1 MSVKKIIR
9 KEVFRMME
17 KTATVQLLPQEQTG
31 EYQFS
36 GQIVMTS
43 NFSNIFDGNIF
54 TVVLGAMELIRDR
67 IDSEGADY
75 FQVLTCMGKK
85 FWVLDDIKVVT
96 FLMPEDY

>member
-1 MSVKKIIR
+1 
-9 KEVFRMME
+9 ME

-36 GQIVMTS
+36 GKIVMTA
-43 NFSNIFDGNIF
+43 NFNNTFDVHIF

-67 IDSEGADY
+67 IESEGADY
-75 FQVLTCMGKK
+75 FQVLTYMGKK
-85 FWVLDDIKVVT
+85 FWVIDDVMVVT